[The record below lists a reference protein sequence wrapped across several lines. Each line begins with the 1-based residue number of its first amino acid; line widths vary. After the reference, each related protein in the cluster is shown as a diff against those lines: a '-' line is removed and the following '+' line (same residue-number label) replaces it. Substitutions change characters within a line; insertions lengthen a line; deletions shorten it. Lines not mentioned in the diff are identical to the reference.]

1 MHTVNPD
8 RAPRPKEPTVNR
20 WHANSPQHTLPAMAA
35 YAFGS
40 TRRVTIEQPSKP
52 APGEAPTSA

>member
-1 MHTVNPD
+1 
-8 RAPRPKEPTVNR
+8 VNR
-20 WHANSPQHTLPAMAA
+20 WHANSPQHTLLPVMAA

-40 TRRVTIEQPSKP
+40 TRRATDEQLSKP

>member
-1 MHTVNPD
+1 M
-8 RAPRPKEPTVNR
+8 NR

-40 TRRVTIEQPSKP
+40 TRRVIDEQISKP
-52 APGEAPTSA
+52 APGEAPPSA